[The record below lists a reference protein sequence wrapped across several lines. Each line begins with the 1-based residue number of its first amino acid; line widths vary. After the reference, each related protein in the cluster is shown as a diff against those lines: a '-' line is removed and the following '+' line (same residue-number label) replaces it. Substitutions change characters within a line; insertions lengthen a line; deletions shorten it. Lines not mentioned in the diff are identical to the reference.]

1 MKKND
6 AKILLE
12 ISINLTIM
20 FSSSLSNIS
29 LFGFYRPYNDGSMI
43 TAQVLSFI
51 ALILSWNIASA
62 LVGK

>member
-20 FSSSLSNIS
+20 FSSSLSISFS
-29 LFGFYRPYNDGSMI
+29 LFFRPYNDGTMI